1 MRVYA
6 VYKQAGD
13 TGHGSSESTILI
25 KEGFCWPA
33 AIIPLF
39 WLLYR
44 RFWLVAFAVMVLL
57 AGAGVASV
65 YLHGSE
71 PYAAFILVVL
81 SLVFGAEGNN
91 LRQYFLVSGGHSFTG
106 VVVGRNEPE
115 AAMRLFSTLS
125 PEIYL
130 P

>member
-1 MRVYA
+1 MRVDA
-6 VYKQAGD
+6 VYEQAGD
-13 TGHGSSESTILI
+13 TRHDANESTILV

-44 RFWLVAFAVMVLL
+44 RLWVVALTVMVLL
-57 AGAGVASV
+57 AGAGVAPIFF
-65 YLHGSE
+65 HGSE
-71 PYAAFILVVL
+71 PYAALGLVAL

-91 LRQYFLVSGGHSFTG
+91 LRQYFLVSEGYSFTG

-125 PEIYL
+125 PRIYL